1 MNIEKMGKYI
11 AKLRKNA
18 GLTQGELAEK
28 IGVNSKT
35 ISKWETGVN
44 VPDTI
49 LLYELSKVFNVSVLD
64 ILNGEKID
72 SQNTNNA
79 TFTDGIFFY
88 NKIFKKKIICITIA
102 VILFITILFSV
113 LYTITNYNKNQL
125 YDINAFNDNF
135 TTRGFLITN
144 PKESLFVI
152 DNFSYQGADVSTN
165 NEPKINSYSVS
176 IQNENGTATYYSM
189 EYNNDKYSSISDII
203 EKTHILFTIRKD
215 ESFLVNE
222 EKLNQL
228 YIIIYYD
235 YNDET
240 IENKIKL
247 NFDKHYS
254 NNKIIY

>member
-35 ISKWETGVN
+35 ISKWETGIN
-44 VPDTI
+44 APDTV
-49 LLYELSKVFNVSVLD
+49 LLYELSKALNVNIKD
-64 ILNGEKID
+64 ILNGEEVQ
-72 SQNTNNA
+72 SQKNDNETITKSIN
-79 TFTDGIFFY
+79 FY
-88 NKIFKKKIICITIA
+88 NKMFKKKTICISVII
-102 VILFITILFSV
+102 ILFITILFSV